1 LTSENLTGAQG
12 ESPKFRSFLP
22 SWSLYSSARFSS
34 KLLMAVSAA
43 LRAALAPTGI
53 LRAGI
58 NLSNF
63 LLVSSRGPNGEP
75 VGVAPDMAAA
85 LAEQIGVPLEL
96 VPYANPGLL
105 GDAANRDE
113 WDVGLI
119 GAEPKRA
126 ETIAFT
132 APYAEI
138 EATFMVPPDRDLHT
152 VADVDR
158 PGVRVC
164 VSARAAY
171 DLWLTANLQSASLTR
186 TEEPGLERSRQ
197 LFDSGDFDALAG
209 LRPWLLDQAGRL
221 ARSRTLLHASARIRT
236 RPHASARSR
245 THARART
252 ERRVP
257 VAGQDCSR
265 RHARPRRR
273 LHLGAA
279 GHRHPART
287 RRRRRHA
294 LPRAVRRR
302 GQGLACRESD
312 RKARADR
319 AARGAAGLKC
329 FRFIDM
335 RAADGRV

>member
-1 LTSENLTGAQG
+1 
-12 ESPKFRSFLP
+12 
-22 SWSLYSSARFSS
+22 
-34 KLLMAVSAA
+34 MVSAA

-75 VGVAPDMAAA
+75 VGVAPDMAAS
-85 LAEQIGVPLEL
+85 LARRIGVPLQL

-105 GDAANRDE
+105 GDAATRDE

-138 EATFMVPPDRDLHT
+138 EATFMVLPDRGLDT

-186 TEEPGLERSRQ
+186 TEEPGLDRSRK
-197 LFDSGDFDALAG
+197 LFDSGEFDALAG
-209 LRPWLLDQAGRL
+209 LRPWLLDQARRL
-221 ARSRTLLHASARIRT
+221 ALSRALPGASARFRT
-236 RPHASARSR
+236 Q
-245 THARART
+245 ARARARALT
-252 ERRVP
+252 GASPSQVETAPAGTRVLDGSFTS
-257 VAGQDCSR
+257 VQQAIG
-265 RHARPRRR
+265 
-273 LHLGAA
+273 
-279 GHRHPART
+279 T
-287 RRRRRHA
+287 
-294 LPRAVRRR
+294 PRAR
-302 GQGLACRESD
+302 GDGGATLFLEQFVAEA
-312 RKARADR
+312 KASRVASLIEKH
-319 AARGAAGLKC
+319 GQT
-329 FRFIDM
+329 
-335 RAADGRV
+335 GRLVVPQQ

>member
-1 LTSENLTGAQG
+1 MA
-12 ESPKFRSFLP
+12 
-22 SWSLYSSARFSS
+22 YSSGRFSS
-34 KLLMAVSAA
+34 KLLMAVLSAA

-209 LRPWLLDQAGRL
+209 LRPWLLDQAP

-329 FRFIDM
+329 FRFIGM

>member
-1 LTSENLTGAQG
+1 
-12 ESPKFRSFLP
+12 
-22 SWSLYSSARFSS
+22 
-34 KLLMAVSAA
+34 MVSAA

-75 VGVAPDMAAA
+75 VGVAPDMAAS
-85 LAEQIGVPLEL
+85 LARRIRVPLQL

-105 GDAANRDE
+105 GDAATRDE

-138 EATFMVPPDRDLHT
+138 EATFMVLPDRGLDT

-186 TEEPGLERSRQ
+186 TEEPGLERSRK
-197 LFDSGDFDALAG
+197 LFDSGEFDALAG
-209 LRPWLLDQAGRL
+209 LRPWLLDQARRL
-221 ARSRTLLHASARIRT
+221 ALSR
-236 RPHASARSR
+236 
-245 THARART
+245 
-252 ERRVP
+252 
-257 VAGQDCSR
+257 
-265 RHARPRRR
+265 
-273 LHLGAA
+273 
-279 GHRHPART
+279 
-287 RRRRRHA
+287 A
-294 LPRAVRRR
+294 LPRASARFRTR
-302 GQGLACRESD
+302 
-312 RKARADR
+312 ARARVLTGAAPSQVETAPAGTRVLDGSFTSVQQAIGTPR
-319 AARGAAGLKC
+319 ARG
-329 FRFIDM
+329 
-335 RAADGRV
+335 DGGATLFLEQFVAEAKASRVASLIEKHGQTGRLVVPQQ

>member
-1 LTSENLTGAQG
+1 MV
-12 ESPKFRSFLP
+12 SP
-22 SWSLYSSARFSS
+22 
-34 KLLMAVSAA
+34 A

-75 VGVAPDMAAA
+75 VGVAPDMAAS
-85 LAEQIGVPLEL
+85 LARRIGVPLQL

-105 GDAANRDE
+105 GDAATRDE

-138 EATFMVPPDRDLHT
+138 EATFMVLPDRGLDT

-186 TEEPGLERSRQ
+186 TEEPGLERSRK
-197 LFDSGDFDALAG
+197 LFDSGEFDALAG
-209 LRPWLLDQAGRL
+209 LRPWLLDQARRL
-221 ARSRTLLHASARIRT
+221 ALSRALPRASARFRT
-236 RPHASARSR
+236 QAR
-245 THARART
+245 ARART
-252 ERRVP
+252 DRRVP
-257 VAGQDCSR
+257 VAGRDCSR
-265 RHARPRRR
+265 RHARPRRQ

-319 AARGAAGLKC
+319 TARGAAAVKNPEPL
-329 FRFIDM
+329 DM
-335 RAADGRV
+335 VDSWSSKRL

>member
-1 LTSENLTGAQG
+1 
-12 ESPKFRSFLP
+12 
-22 SWSLYSSARFSS
+22 
-34 KLLMAVSAA
+34 MVSAA

-75 VGVAPDMAAA
+75 VGVAPDMAAS
-85 LAEQIGVPLEL
+85 LARRIGVPLQL

-105 GDAANRDE
+105 GDAATRDE

-138 EATFMVPPDRDLHT
+138 EATFMVLPDRGLDS

-186 TEEPGLERSRQ
+186 TEEPGLDRSRK
-197 LFDSGDFDALAG
+197 LFDSGEFDALAG
-209 LRPWLLDQAGRL
+209 LRPWLLDQARRL
-221 ARSRTLLHASARIRT
+221 ALSRALPRASARF
-236 RPHASARSR
+236 R
-245 THARART
+245 THARAR
-252 ERRVP
+252 
-257 VAGQDCSR
+257 
-265 RHARPRRR
+265 
-273 LHLGAA
+273 
-279 GHRHPART
+279 
-287 RRRRRHA
+287 
-294 LPRAVRRR
+294 
-302 GQGLACRESD
+302 AC
-312 RKARADR
+312 ARAR
-319 AARGAAGLKC
+319 A
-329 FRFIDM
+329 
-335 RAADGRV
+335 RAH

>member
-1 LTSENLTGAQG
+1 
-12 ESPKFRSFLP
+12 
-22 SWSLYSSARFSS
+22 
-34 KLLMAVSAA
+34 MVSAA

-75 VGVAPDMAAA
+75 VGVAPDMAAS
-85 LAEQIGVPLEL
+85 LARRIGVPLQL

-105 GDAANRDE
+105 GDAATRDE

-138 EATFMVPPDRDLHT
+138 EATFMVLPDRGLDT

-186 TEEPGLERSRQ
+186 TEEPGLERSRK
-197 LFDSGDFDALAG
+197 LFDSGEFDALAG
-209 LRPWLLDQAGRL
+209 LRPWLLDQARRL
-221 ARSRTLLHASARIRT
+221 ALSRALPRASARF
-236 RPHASARSR
+236 R
-245 THARART
+245 THARARARALT
-252 ERRVP
+252 GASPSQVETAPAGTRVLDGSFTS
-257 VAGQDCSR
+257 VQQAIG
-265 RHARPRRR
+265 
-273 LHLGAA
+273 
-279 GHRHPART
+279 T
-287 RRRRRHA
+287 
-294 LPRAVRRR
+294 PRAR
-302 GQGLACRESD
+302 GDGGATLFLEQFVAEA
-312 RKARADR
+312 KASRVASLIEKH
-319 AARGAAGLKC
+319 GQT
-329 FRFIDM
+329 
-335 RAADGRV
+335 GRLVVPQQ

>member
-1 LTSENLTGAQG
+1 
-12 ESPKFRSFLP
+12 
-22 SWSLYSSARFSS
+22 
-34 KLLMAVSAA
+34 MAVSAA

-75 VGVAPDMAAA
+75 IGVAPDMAAA
-85 LAEQIGVPLEL
+85 LARQIGVPLQL

-105 GDAANRDE
+105 GDAANSDE

-138 EATFMVPPDRDLHT
+138 EATYMVLPDRDLQT

-158 PGVRVC
+158 PGVRGC

-197 LFDSGDFDALAG
+197 LFDSGEFDALAG
-209 LRPWLLDQAGRL
+209 LRPWLLDQARRL
-221 ARSRTLLHASARIRT
+221 ARFRTL
-236 RPHASARSR
+236 PHASAR
-245 THARART
+245 THALALTGTSPSQVETAPAGTRVLDGGFTSVQQAIGTPRARGDGGAT
-252 ERRVP
+252 LFLEQFVAEAKASRV
-257 VAGQDCSR
+257 ASLIEKHGQTG
-265 RHARPRRR
+265 R
-273 LHLGAA
+273 LVV
-279 GHRHPART
+279 P
-287 RRRRRHA
+287 
-294 LPRAVRRR
+294 
-302 GQGLACRESD
+302 QQ
-312 RKARADR
+312 
-319 AARGAAGLKC
+319 
-329 FRFIDM
+329 
-335 RAADGRV
+335 

>member
-1 LTSENLTGAQG
+1 
-12 ESPKFRSFLP
+12 
-22 SWSLYSSARFSS
+22 
-34 KLLMAVSAA
+34 MVSAA

-75 VGVAPDMAAA
+75 VGVAPDMAAS
-85 LAEQIGVPLEL
+85 LARRIRVPLQL

-105 GDAANRDE
+105 GDAATRDE

-138 EATFMVPPDRDLHT
+138 EATFMVLPDRGLDT

-164 VSARAAY
+164 VSACAAY

-186 TEEPGLERSRQ
+186 TEEPGLERSRK
-197 LFDSGDFDALAG
+197 LFDSGEFDALAG
-209 LRPWLLDQAGRL
+209 LRPWLLDQARL
-221 ARSRTLLHASARIRT
+221 LALSRTLPRASARFRT
-236 RPHASARSR
+236 Q
-245 THARART
+245 ARARALT
-252 ERRVP
+252 
-257 VAGQDCSR
+257 
-265 RHARPRRR
+265 
-273 LHLGAA
+273 GAA
-279 GHRHPART
+279 PSQVETAPAGT
-287 RRRRRHA
+287 RVLDGSFTSVQQA
-294 LPRAVRRR
+294 IGTPRAR
-302 GQGLACRESD
+302 GDGGTTLFLEQFVAEA
-312 RKARADR
+312 KASRVASLIEKH
-319 AARGAAGLKC
+319 GQT
-329 FRFIDM
+329 
-335 RAADGRV
+335 GRLVVPQQ

>member
-1 LTSENLTGAQG
+1 
-12 ESPKFRSFLP
+12 
-22 SWSLYSSARFSS
+22 
-34 KLLMAVSAA
+34 MVSAA

-75 VGVAPDMAAA
+75 VGVAPDMAAS
-85 LAEQIGVPLEL
+85 LARRIGVPLQL

-105 GDAANRDE
+105 GDAATRDE

-138 EATFMVPPDRDLHT
+138 EATFMVLPDRGLDT

-186 TEEPGLERSRQ
+186 TEEPGLERSRK
-197 LFDSGDFDALAG
+197 LFDSGEFDALAG
-209 LRPWLLDQAGRL
+209 LRPWLLDQARRL
-221 ARSRTLLHASARIRT
+221 ALSRALPRASARFRT
-236 RPHASARSR
+236 HA
-245 THARART
+245 HARARALT
-252 ERRVP
+252 
-257 VAGQDCSR
+257 
-265 RHARPRRR
+265 
-273 LHLGAA
+273 GAA
-279 GHRHPART
+279 PSQVETAPAGT
-287 RRRRRHA
+287 RVLDGSFTSVQQA
-294 LPRAVRRR
+294 IGTPRAR
-302 GQGLACRESD
+302 GDGGTTLFLEQFVAEA
-312 RKARADR
+312 KASRVASLIEKH
-319 AARGAAGLKC
+319 GQT
-329 FRFIDM
+329 
-335 RAADGRV
+335 GRLVVPQQ

>member
-1 LTSENLTGAQG
+1 MSV
-12 ESPKFRSFLP
+12 
-22 SWSLYSSARFSS
+22 
-34 KLLMAVSAA
+34 VSAA
-43 LRAALAPTGI
+43 VRAALAPTGI

-75 VGVAPDMAAA
+75 VGVAPDLAAA
-85 LAEQIGVPLEL
+85 LARRIGVPLQL

-105 GDAANRDE
+105 GDAATCDE

-138 EATFMVPPDRDLHT
+138 EATFMVLPDRGLDT
-152 VADVDR
+152 VVDVDR

-186 TEEPGLERSRQ
+186 TEEPGLERSRK
-197 LFDSGDFDALAG
+197 LFDSGEFDALAG
-209 LRPWLLDQAGRL
+209 LRPWLLDQARRL
-221 ARSRTLLHASARIRT
+221 ALSRTLPRASARFRT
-236 RPHASARSR
+236 LPHASARFR
-245 THARART
+245 THART
-252 ERRVP
+252 DRRVP
-257 VAGQDCSR
+257 VAGRDCSR
-265 RHARPRRR
+265 RHARHRRQ

-287 RRRRRHA
+287 RRRRYHA

-319 AARGAAGLKC
+319 TAR
-329 FRFIDM
+329 
-335 RAADGRV
+335 RAAAVKIPEPFDL

>member
-1 LTSENLTGAQG
+1 
-12 ESPKFRSFLP
+12 
-22 SWSLYSSARFSS
+22 
-34 KLLMAVSAA
+34 MVSAA

-75 VGVAPDMAAA
+75 VGVAPDMAAS
-85 LAEQIGVPLEL
+85 LARRIGVPLQL

-105 GDAANRDE
+105 GDAATRDE

-138 EATFMVPPDRDLHT
+138 EATFMVLPDRGLDT

-186 TEEPGLERSRQ
+186 TEEPGLDRSRK
-197 LFDSGDFDALAG
+197 LFDSGEFDALAG
-209 LRPWLLDQAGRL
+209 LRPWLLDQARRL
-221 ARSRTLLHASARIRT
+221 ALSRALPGASARFRT
-236 RPHASARSR
+236 Q
-245 THARART
+245 ARARARALT
-252 ERRVP
+252 GASPSQVETAPAGTRVLDGSFTS
-257 VAGQDCSR
+257 VQQAIG
-265 RHARPRRR
+265 
-273 LHLGAA
+273 
-279 GHRHPART
+279 T
-287 RRRRRHA
+287 
-294 LPRAVRRR
+294 PRAR
-302 GQGLACRESD
+302 GDGGATLFLEQFVAEA
-312 RKARADR
+312 KASRVASLIEKH
-319 AARGAAGLKC
+319 GQT
-329 FRFIDM
+329 
-335 RAADGRV
+335 GRLVVPRQ

>member
-1 LTSENLTGAQG
+1 MHA
-12 ESPKFRSFLP
+12 P
-22 SWSLYSSARFSS
+22 
-34 KLLMAVSAA
+34 VSAA

-75 VGVAPDMAAA
+75 VGVAPDMAAS
-85 LAEQIGVPLEL
+85 LARRIGVPLQL

-105 GDAANRDE
+105 GDAATRDE

-138 EATFMVPPDRDLHT
+138 EATFMVLPDRGLDT

-186 TEEPGLERSRQ
+186 TEEPGLERSRK
-197 LFDSGDFDALAG
+197 LFDSGEFDALAG
-209 LRPWLLDQAGRL
+209 LRPWLLDQARRL
-221 ARSRTLLHASARIRT
+221 ALSRALPGASARFRT
-236 RPHASARSR
+236 Q
-245 THARART
+245 ARARALT
-252 ERRVP
+252 
-257 VAGQDCSR
+257 
-265 RHARPRRR
+265 
-273 LHLGAA
+273 GAA
-279 GHRHPART
+279 PSQVETAPAGT
-287 RRRRRHA
+287 RVLDGSFTSVQQA
-294 LPRAVRRR
+294 IGTPRAR
-302 GQGLACRESD
+302 GDGGTTLFLEQFVAEA
-312 RKARADR
+312 KASRVASLIEKH
-319 AARGAAGLKC
+319 GQT
-329 FRFIDM
+329 
-335 RAADGRV
+335 GRLVVPRQ

>member
-1 LTSENLTGAQG
+1 
-12 ESPKFRSFLP
+12 
-22 SWSLYSSARFSS
+22 
-34 KLLMAVSAA
+34 MVSAA

-75 VGVAPDMAAA
+75 VGVAPDMAAS
-85 LAEQIGVPLEL
+85 LARRIGVPLQL

-105 GDAANRDE
+105 GDAATRDE

-138 EATFMVPPDRDLHT
+138 EATFMVLPDRGLDT

-186 TEEPGLERSRQ
+186 TEEPGLERSRK
-197 LFDSGDFDALAG
+197 LFDSGEFDALAG
-209 LRPWLLDQAGRL
+209 LRPWLLDQARRL
-221 ARSRTLLHASARIRT
+221 ALSRALPRASARF
-236 RPHASARSR
+236 R
-245 THARART
+245 THARAR
-252 ERRVP
+252 
-257 VAGQDCSR
+257 
-265 RHARPRRR
+265 ARA
-273 LHLGAA
+273 LTGAA
-279 GHRHPART
+279 PSQVETAPAGT
-287 RRRRRHA
+287 RVLDGSFTSVQQA
-294 LPRAVRRR
+294 IGTPRAR
-302 GQGLACRESD
+302 GDGGTTLFLEQFVAEA
-312 RKARADR
+312 KASRVASLIEKH
-319 AARGAAGLKC
+319 GQT
-329 FRFIDM
+329 
-335 RAADGRV
+335 GRLVVPQQ

>member
-1 LTSENLTGAQG
+1 MV
-12 ESPKFRSFLP
+12 SP
-22 SWSLYSSARFSS
+22 
-34 KLLMAVSAA
+34 A

-75 VGVAPDMAAA
+75 VGVAPDMAAS
-85 LAEQIGVPLEL
+85 LARRIGVPLQL

-105 GDAANRDE
+105 GDAATRDE

-138 EATFMVPPDRDLHT
+138 EATFMVLPDRGLDT

-186 TEEPGLERSRQ
+186 TEEPGLDRSRK
-197 LFDSGDFDALAG
+197 LFDSGEFDALAG
-209 LRPWLLDQAGRL
+209 LRPWLLDQARRL
-221 ARSRTLLHASARIRT
+221 ALSRALPGASARFRT
-236 RPHASARSR
+236 Q
-245 THARART
+245 ARARARALT
-252 ERRVP
+252 GASPSQVETAPAGTRVLDGSFTS
-257 VAGQDCSR
+257 VQQAIG
-265 RHARPRRR
+265 
-273 LHLGAA
+273 
-279 GHRHPART
+279 T
-287 RRRRRHA
+287 
-294 LPRAVRRR
+294 PRAR
-302 GQGLACRESD
+302 GDGGATLFLEQFVAEA
-312 RKARADR
+312 KASRVASLIEKH
-319 AARGAAGLKC
+319 GQT
-329 FRFIDM
+329 
-335 RAADGRV
+335 GRLVVPQQ

>member
-1 LTSENLTGAQG
+1 MSV
-12 ESPKFRSFLP
+12 
-22 SWSLYSSARFSS
+22 
-34 KLLMAVSAA
+34 VSAA
-43 LRAALAPTGI
+43 VRAALAPTGI

-75 VGVAPDMAAA
+75 VGVAPDLAAA
-85 LAEQIGVPLEL
+85 LARRIGVPLQL

-105 GDAANRDE
+105 GDAATCDE

-138 EATFMVPPDRDLHT
+138 EATFMVLPDRGLDT

-186 TEEPGLERSRQ
+186 TEEPGLERSRK
-197 LFDSGDFDALAG
+197 LFDSGEFDALAG
-209 LRPWLLDQAGRL
+209 LRPWLLDQVETAPAGTRVLDGSFTSVQQAIGTPRARGDGGTTLFLEQFVAEAKASRVASLIEKHGQTGRL
-221 ARSRTLLHASARIRT
+221 V
-236 RPHASARSR
+236 
-245 THARART
+245 
-252 ERRVP
+252 VP
-257 VAGQDCSR
+257 Q
-265 RHARPRRR
+265 
-273 LHLGAA
+273 
-279 GHRHPART
+279 
-287 RRRRRHA
+287 
-294 LPRAVRRR
+294 
-302 GQGLACRESD
+302 Q
-312 RKARADR
+312 
-319 AARGAAGLKC
+319 
-329 FRFIDM
+329 
-335 RAADGRV
+335 

>member
-1 LTSENLTGAQG
+1 
-12 ESPKFRSFLP
+12 
-22 SWSLYSSARFSS
+22 
-34 KLLMAVSAA
+34 MVSAA

-75 VGVAPDMAAA
+75 VGVAPDMAAS
-85 LAEQIGVPLEL
+85 LARRIGVPLQL

-105 GDAANRDE
+105 GDAATRDE

-138 EATFMVPPDRDLHT
+138 EATFMVLPDRGLDT

-186 TEEPGLERSRQ
+186 TEEPGLDRSRK
-197 LFDSGDFDALAG
+197 LFDSGEFDALAG
-209 LRPWLLDQAGRL
+209 LRPWLLDQARRL
-221 ARSRTLLHASARIRT
+221 ALSR
-236 RPHASARSR
+236 
-245 THARART
+245 
-252 ERRVP
+252 
-257 VAGQDCSR
+257 
-265 RHARPRRR
+265 
-273 LHLGAA
+273 
-279 GHRHPART
+279 
-287 RRRRRHA
+287 A
-294 LPRAVRRR
+294 LPRASARFRT
-302 GQGLACRESD
+302 Q
-312 RKARADR
+312 ARAR
-319 AARGAAGLKC
+319 ARALTGASPSQVETAPAGTRVLDGSFTSVQQAIGTPRARG
-329 FRFIDM
+329 
-335 RAADGRV
+335 DGGTTLFLEQFVAEAKASRVASLIEKHGQTGRLVVPQQ

>member
-1 LTSENLTGAQG
+1 MSLKLSQTWRSAHAVYDSC
-12 ESPKFRSFLP
+12 SPR
-22 SWSLYSSARFSS
+22 
-34 KLLMAVSAA
+34 MAVSAT

-75 VGVAPDMAAA
+75 IGVAPDMAAA
-85 LAEQIGVPLEL
+85 LAERIGVPLQL

-105 GDAANRDE
+105 GDAANSDE

-138 EATFMVPPDRDLHT
+138 EATYMVLPDRDLHT

-197 LFDSGDFDALAG
+197 LFDSGEFDALAG
-209 LRPWLLDQAGRL
+209 LRPWLLDQARRL
-221 ARSRTLLHASARIRT
+221 ARSRTLFHAHT
-236 RPHASARSR
+236 RSH
-245 THARART
+245 
-252 ERRVP
+252 
-257 VAGQDCSR
+257 
-265 RHARPRRR
+265 
-273 LHLGAA
+273 
-279 GHRHPART
+279 
-287 RRRRRHA
+287 
-294 LPRAVRRR
+294 
-302 GQGLACRESD
+302 
-312 RKARADR
+312 
-319 AARGAAGLKC
+319 
-329 FRFIDM
+329 
-335 RAADGRV
+335 

>member
-1 LTSENLTGAQG
+1 
-12 ESPKFRSFLP
+12 
-22 SWSLYSSARFSS
+22 
-34 KLLMAVSAA
+34 MVSAA

-75 VGVAPDMAAA
+75 VGVAPDMAAS
-85 LAEQIGVPLEL
+85 LARRIGVPLQL

-105 GDAANRDE
+105 GDAATRDE

-138 EATFMVPPDRDLHT
+138 EATFMVLPDRGLDT

-186 TEEPGLERSRQ
+186 TEEPGLERSRK
-197 LFDSGDFDALAG
+197 LFDSGEFDALAG
-209 LRPWLLDQAGRL
+209 LRPWLLDQARRL
-221 ARSRTLLHASARIRT
+221 ALSR
-236 RPHASARSR
+236 
-245 THARART
+245 
-252 ERRVP
+252 
-257 VAGQDCSR
+257 
-265 RHARPRRR
+265 
-273 LHLGAA
+273 
-279 GHRHPART
+279 
-287 RRRRRHA
+287 A
-294 LPRAVRRR
+294 LPRASARFRM
-302 GQGLACRESD
+302 Q
-312 RKARADR
+312 ARAR
-319 AARGAAGLKC
+319 ARALTGASPSQVETAPAGTRVLDGSFTSVQQAIGTPRARG
-329 FRFIDM
+329 
-335 RAADGRV
+335 DGGATLFLEQFVAEAKASRVASLIEKHGQTGRLVVPQQ

>member
-1 LTSENLTGAQG
+1 
-12 ESPKFRSFLP
+12 
-22 SWSLYSSARFSS
+22 
-34 KLLMAVSAA
+34 MVSAA

-75 VGVAPDMAAA
+75 VGVAPDMAAS
-85 LAEQIGVPLEL
+85 LARRIGVPLQL

-105 GDAANRDE
+105 GDAATRDE

-138 EATFMVPPDRDLHT
+138 EATFMVLPDRGLDT

-186 TEEPGLERSRQ
+186 TEEPGLERSRK
-197 LFDSGDFDALAG
+197 LFDSGEFDALAG
-209 LRPWLLDQAGRL
+209 LRPWLLDQARRL
-221 ARSRTLLHASARIRT
+221 ALSR
-236 RPHASARSR
+236 
-245 THARART
+245 
-252 ERRVP
+252 
-257 VAGQDCSR
+257 
-265 RHARPRRR
+265 
-273 LHLGAA
+273 
-279 GHRHPART
+279 
-287 RRRRRHA
+287 A
-294 LPRAVRRR
+294 LPRASARFRALPR
-302 GQGLACRESD
+302 ASARFRTQ
-312 RKARADR
+312 ARAR
-319 AARGAAGLKC
+319 ARALTGASPSQVETAPAGTRVLDGSFTSVQQAIGTPRARG
-329 FRFIDM
+329 
-335 RAADGRV
+335 DGGTTLFLEQFVAEAKASRVASLIEKHGQTGRLVVPQQ

>member
-1 LTSENLTGAQG
+1 
-12 ESPKFRSFLP
+12 
-22 SWSLYSSARFSS
+22 
-34 KLLMAVSAA
+34 MVSAA

-75 VGVAPDMAAA
+75 VGVAPDMAAS
-85 LAEQIGVPLEL
+85 LARRIGVPLQL

-105 GDAANRDE
+105 GDAATRDE

-138 EATFMVPPDRDLHT
+138 EATFMVLPDRGLDT

-186 TEEPGLERSRQ
+186 TEEPGLERSRK
-197 LFDSGDFDALAG
+197 LFDSGEFDALAG
-209 LRPWLLDQAGRL
+209 LRPWLLDQARRL
-221 ARSRTLLHASARIRT
+221 ALSR
-236 RPHASARSR
+236 
-245 THARART
+245 
-252 ERRVP
+252 
-257 VAGQDCSR
+257 
-265 RHARPRRR
+265 
-273 LHLGAA
+273 
-279 GHRHPART
+279 
-287 RRRRRHA
+287 A
-294 LPRAVRRR
+294 LPRASARFRM
-302 GQGLACRESD
+302 Q
-312 RKARADR
+312 ARAR
-319 AARGAAGLKC
+319 ARALTGASPSQVETAPAGTRVLDGSFTSVQQAIGTPRARG
-329 FRFIDM
+329 
-335 RAADGRV
+335 DGGTTLFLEQFVAEAKASRVASLIEKHGQTGRLVVPQQ

>member
-1 LTSENLTGAQG
+1 MV
-12 ESPKFRSFLP
+12 SP
-22 SWSLYSSARFSS
+22 
-34 KLLMAVSAA
+34 A

-75 VGVAPDMAAA
+75 VGVAPDMAAS
-85 LAEQIGVPLEL
+85 LARRIGVPLQL

-105 GDAANRDE
+105 GDAATRDE

-138 EATFMVPPDRDLHT
+138 EATFMVLPDRGLDT

-186 TEEPGLERSRQ
+186 TEEPGLDRSRK
-197 LFDSGDFDALAG
+197 LFDSGEFDALAG
-209 LRPWLLDQAGRL
+209 LRPWLLDQARRL
-221 ARSRTLLHASARIRT
+221 ALSRALPGASARFRT
-236 RPHASARSR
+236 Q
-245 THARART
+245 ARARALT
-252 ERRVP
+252 
-257 VAGQDCSR
+257 
-265 RHARPRRR
+265 
-273 LHLGAA
+273 GAA
-279 GHRHPART
+279 PSQVETAPAGT
-287 RRRRRHA
+287 RVLDGSFTSVQQA
-294 LPRAVRRR
+294 IGTPRAR
-302 GQGLACRESD
+302 GDGGTTLFLEQFVAEA
-312 RKARADR
+312 KASRVASLIEKH
-319 AARGAAGLKC
+319 GQT
-329 FRFIDM
+329 
-335 RAADGRV
+335 GRLVVPRQ

>member
-1 LTSENLTGAQG
+1 MHA
-12 ESPKFRSFLP
+12 P
-22 SWSLYSSARFSS
+22 
-34 KLLMAVSAA
+34 VSAA

-75 VGVAPDMAAA
+75 VGVAPDMAAS
-85 LAEQIGVPLEL
+85 LARRIGVPLQL

-105 GDAANRDE
+105 GDAATRDE

-138 EATFMVPPDRDLHT
+138 EATFMVLPDRGLDT

-186 TEEPGLERSRQ
+186 TEEPGLERSRK
-197 LFDSGDFDALAG
+197 LFDSGKFDALAG
-209 LRPWLLDQAGRL
+209 LRPWLLDQARRL
-221 ARSRTLLHASARIRT
+221 ALSRALPGASARFRT
-236 RPHASARSR
+236 Q
-245 THARART
+245 ARARARALT
-252 ERRVP
+252 GASPSQVETAPAGTRVLDGSFTS
-257 VAGQDCSR
+257 VQQAIG
-265 RHARPRRR
+265 
-273 LHLGAA
+273 
-279 GHRHPART
+279 T
-287 RRRRRHA
+287 
-294 LPRAVRRR
+294 PRAR
-302 GQGLACRESD
+302 GDGGTTLFLEQFVAEA
-312 RKARADR
+312 KASRVASLIEKH
-319 AARGAAGLKC
+319 GQT
-329 FRFIDM
+329 
-335 RAADGRV
+335 GRLVVPQQ

>member
-1 LTSENLTGAQG
+1 
-12 ESPKFRSFLP
+12 
-22 SWSLYSSARFSS
+22 
-34 KLLMAVSAA
+34 MVSAA

-75 VGVAPDMAAA
+75 VGVAPDMAAS
-85 LAEQIGVPLEL
+85 LARRIRVPLQL

-105 GDAANRDE
+105 GDAATRDE

-138 EATFMVPPDRDLHT
+138 EATFMVLPDRGLDT

-171 DLWLTANLQSASLTR
+171 DLWLTGNTS
-186 TEEPGLERSRQ
+186 
-197 LFDSGDFDALAG
+197 
-209 LRPWLLDQAGRL
+209 
-221 ARSRTLLHASARIRT
+221 
-236 RPHASARSR
+236 
-245 THARART
+245 
-252 ERRVP
+252 
-257 VAGQDCSR
+257 
-265 RHARPRRR
+265 
-273 LHLGAA
+273 
-279 GHRHPART
+279 
-287 RRRRRHA
+287 
-294 LPRAVRRR
+294 
-302 GQGLACRESD
+302 
-312 RKARADR
+312 
-319 AARGAAGLKC
+319 
-329 FRFIDM
+329 
-335 RAADGRV
+335 

>member
-1 LTSENLTGAQG
+1 
-12 ESPKFRSFLP
+12 
-22 SWSLYSSARFSS
+22 
-34 KLLMAVSAA
+34 MVSAA

-75 VGVAPDMAAA
+75 VGVAPDMAAS
-85 LAEQIGVPLEL
+85 LARRIGVPLQL

-105 GDAANRDE
+105 GDAATRDE

-138 EATFMVPPDRDLHT
+138 EATFMVLPDRGLDT

-186 TEEPGLERSRQ
+186 TEEPGLDRSRK
-197 LFDSGDFDALAG
+197 LFDSGEFDALAG
-209 LRPWLLDQAGRL
+209 LRPWLLDQARRL
-221 ARSRTLLHASARIRT
+221 ALSRALPRASARFRT
-236 RPHASARSR
+236 
-245 THARART
+245 RART
-252 ERRVP
+252 DQRGP
-257 VAGQDCSR
+257 VAGRDCSR
-265 RHARPRRR
+265 RHARPRRQ

-319 AARGAAGLKC
+319 TARGAAAVKNPEPLD
-329 FRFIDM
+329 IL
-335 RAADGRV
+335 

>member
-1 LTSENLTGAQG
+1 
-12 ESPKFRSFLP
+12 
-22 SWSLYSSARFSS
+22 
-34 KLLMAVSAA
+34 MVSAA

-75 VGVAPDMAAA
+75 VGVAPDMAAS
-85 LAEQIGVPLEL
+85 LARRIGVPLQL

-105 GDAANRDE
+105 GDAATRDE

-138 EATFMVPPDRDLHT
+138 EATFMVLPDRGLDT

-186 TEEPGLERSRQ
+186 TEEPGLERSRK
-197 LFDSGDFDALAG
+197 LFDSGEFDALAG
-209 LRPWLLDQAGRL
+209 LRPWLLDQARRL
-221 ARSRTLLHASARIRT
+221 ALSR
-236 RPHASARSR
+236 
-245 THARART
+245 
-252 ERRVP
+252 
-257 VAGQDCSR
+257 
-265 RHARPRRR
+265 
-273 LHLGAA
+273 
-279 GHRHPART
+279 
-287 RRRRRHA
+287 A
-294 LPRAVRRR
+294 LPRASARFRT
-302 GQGLACRESD
+302 Q
-312 RKARADR
+312 ARAR
-319 AARGAAGLKC
+319 ARALTGASPSQVETAPAGTRVLDGSFTSVQQAIGTPRARG
-329 FRFIDM
+329 
-335 RAADGRV
+335 DGGTTLFLEQFVAEAKASRVASLIEKHGQTGRLVVPQQ

>member
-1 LTSENLTGAQG
+1 
-12 ESPKFRSFLP
+12 
-22 SWSLYSSARFSS
+22 
-34 KLLMAVSAA
+34 MVSAA

-75 VGVAPDMAAA
+75 VGVAPDMAAS
-85 LAEQIGVPLEL
+85 LARRIRVPLQL

-105 GDAANRDE
+105 GDAATRDE

-138 EATFMVPPDRDLHT
+138 EATFMVLPDRGLDT

-186 TEEPGLERSRQ
+186 TEEPGLDRSRK
-197 LFDSGDFDALAG
+197 LFDSGEFDALAG
-209 LRPWLLDQAGRL
+209 LRPWLLDQARRL
-221 ARSRTLLHASARIRT
+221 ALSR
-236 RPHASARSR
+236 
-245 THARART
+245 
-252 ERRVP
+252 
-257 VAGQDCSR
+257 
-265 RHARPRRR
+265 
-273 LHLGAA
+273 
-279 GHRHPART
+279 
-287 RRRRRHA
+287 A
-294 LPRAVRRR
+294 LPRASARFRTR
-302 GQGLACRESD
+302 
-312 RKARADR
+312 ARARVLTGAAPSQVETAPAGTRVLDGSFTSVQQAIGTPR
-319 AARGAAGLKC
+319 ARG
-329 FRFIDM
+329 
-335 RAADGRV
+335 DGGATLFLEQFVAEAKASRVASLIEKHGQTGRLVVPQQ

>member
-1 LTSENLTGAQG
+1 
-12 ESPKFRSFLP
+12 
-22 SWSLYSSARFSS
+22 
-34 KLLMAVSAA
+34 MVSAA

-75 VGVAPDMAAA
+75 VGVAPDMAAS
-85 LAEQIGVPLEL
+85 LARRIGVPLQL

-105 GDAANRDE
+105 GDAATRDE

-138 EATFMVPPDRDLHT
+138 EATFMVLPDRGLDT

-186 TEEPGLERSRQ
+186 TEEPGLERSRK
-197 LFDSGDFDALAG
+197 LFDSGEFDALAG
-209 LRPWLLDQAGRL
+209 LRPWLLDQARRL
-221 ARSRTLLHASARIRT
+221 ALSRALPRASARF
-236 RPHASARSR
+236 R
-245 THARART
+245 THARAR
-252 ERRVP
+252 
-257 VAGQDCSR
+257 
-265 RHARPRRR
+265 ARA
-273 LHLGAA
+273 LTGAA
-279 GHRHPART
+279 PSQVETAPAGT
-287 RRRRRHA
+287 RVLDGSFTSVQQA
-294 LPRAVRRR
+294 IGTPRAR
-302 GQGLACRESD
+302 GDGGATLFLEQFVAEA
-312 RKARADR
+312 KASRVASLIEKH
-319 AARGAAGLKC
+319 GQT
-329 FRFIDM
+329 
-335 RAADGRV
+335 GRLVVPQQ

>member
-1 LTSENLTGAQG
+1 
-12 ESPKFRSFLP
+12 
-22 SWSLYSSARFSS
+22 
-34 KLLMAVSAA
+34 MVSAA

-75 VGVAPDMAAA
+75 VGVAPDMAAS
-85 LAEQIGVPLEL
+85 LARRIGVPLQL

-105 GDAANRDE
+105 GDAATRDE

-138 EATFMVPPDRDLHT
+138 EATFMVLPDRGLDT

-186 TEEPGLERSRQ
+186 TEEPGLERSRK
-197 LFDSGDFDALAG
+197 LFDSGEFDALAG
-209 LRPWLLDQAGRL
+209 LRPWLLDQARRL
-221 ARSRTLLHASARIRT
+221 ALSR
-236 RPHASARSR
+236 
-245 THARART
+245 
-252 ERRVP
+252 
-257 VAGQDCSR
+257 
-265 RHARPRRR
+265 
-273 LHLGAA
+273 
-279 GHRHPART
+279 
-287 RRRRRHA
+287 A
-294 LPRAVRRR
+294 LPRASARFRT
-302 GQGLACRESD
+302 Q
-312 RKARADR
+312 ARAR
-319 AARGAAGLKC
+319 ARALTGASPSQVETAPAGTRVLDGSFTSVQQAIGTPRARG
-329 FRFIDM
+329 
-335 RAADGRV
+335 DGGATLFLEQFVAEAKASRVASLIEKHGQTGRLVVPQQ

>member
-1 LTSENLTGAQG
+1 
-12 ESPKFRSFLP
+12 
-22 SWSLYSSARFSS
+22 
-34 KLLMAVSAA
+34 MAVSAV

-75 VGVAPDMAAA
+75 IGVAPDMAAA
-85 LAEQIGVPLEL
+85 LARRIGVPLQL

-105 GDAANRDE
+105 GDAANSDE

-138 EATFMVPPDRDLHT
+138 EATYLVLPDRDLQT

-197 LFDSGDFDALAG
+197 LFDSGEFDALAG
-209 LRPWLLDQAGRL
+209 LRPWLLDQARRL
-221 ARSRTLLHASARIRT
+221 ARFRTF
-236 RPHASARSR
+236 PHASAR
-245 THARART
+245 THALALTGASPSQVETAPAGTRVLDGGFTSVQQAIGTPRARGDGGAT
-252 ERRVP
+252 LFLEQFVAEAKASRV
-257 VAGQDCSR
+257 ASLIEKHGQTG
-265 RHARPRRR
+265 R
-273 LHLGAA
+273 LVV
-279 GHRHPART
+279 P
-287 RRRRRHA
+287 
-294 LPRAVRRR
+294 
-302 GQGLACRESD
+302 QQ
-312 RKARADR
+312 
-319 AARGAAGLKC
+319 
-329 FRFIDM
+329 
-335 RAADGRV
+335 

>member
-1 LTSENLTGAQG
+1 MHA
-12 ESPKFRSFLP
+12 P
-22 SWSLYSSARFSS
+22 
-34 KLLMAVSAA
+34 VSAA

-75 VGVAPDMAAA
+75 VGVAPDMAAS
-85 LAEQIGVPLEL
+85 LARRIGVPLQL

-105 GDAANRDE
+105 GDAATRDE

-138 EATFMVPPDRDLHT
+138 EATFMVLPDRGLDT

-186 TEEPGLERSRQ
+186 TEEPGLDRSRK
-197 LFDSGDFDALAG
+197 LFDSGEFDALAG
-209 LRPWLLDQAGRL
+209 LRPWLLDQARCL
-221 ARSRTLLHASARIRT
+221 ALSRTLPRASARFRT
-236 RPHASARSR
+236 Q
-245 THARART
+245 ARAR
-252 ERRVP
+252 
-257 VAGQDCSR
+257 
-265 RHARPRRR
+265 
-273 LHLGAA
+273 
-279 GHRHPART
+279 
-287 RRRRRHA
+287 
-294 LPRAVRRR
+294 
-302 GQGLACRESD
+302 
-312 RKARADR
+312 
-319 AARGAAGLKC
+319 
-329 FRFIDM
+329 
-335 RAADGRV
+335 

>member
-1 LTSENLTGAQG
+1 MHA
-12 ESPKFRSFLP
+12 P
-22 SWSLYSSARFSS
+22 
-34 KLLMAVSAA
+34 VSAA

-75 VGVAPDMAAA
+75 VGVAPDMAAS
-85 LAEQIGVPLEL
+85 LARRIGVPLQL

-105 GDAANRDE
+105 GDAATRDE

-138 EATFMVPPDRDLHT
+138 EATFMVLPDRGLDT

-186 TEEPGLERSRQ
+186 TEEPGLERSRK
-197 LFDSGDFDALAG
+197 LFDSGEFDALAG
-209 LRPWLLDQAGRL
+209 LRPWLLDQARRL
-221 ARSRTLLHASARIRT
+221 ALSRALPRASARF
-236 RPHASARSR
+236 R
-245 THARART
+245 THARAR
-252 ERRVP
+252 
-257 VAGQDCSR
+257 
-265 RHARPRRR
+265 ARA
-273 LHLGAA
+273 LTGAA
-279 GHRHPART
+279 PSQVETAPAGT
-287 RRRRRHA
+287 RVLDGSFTSVQQA
-294 LPRAVRRR
+294 IGTPRAR
-302 GQGLACRESD
+302 GDGGATLFLEQFVAEA
-312 RKARADR
+312 KASRVASLIEKH
-319 AARGAAGLKC
+319 GQT
-329 FRFIDM
+329 
-335 RAADGRV
+335 GRLVVPKQ

>member
-1 LTSENLTGAQG
+1 
-12 ESPKFRSFLP
+12 
-22 SWSLYSSARFSS
+22 
-34 KLLMAVSAA
+34 MAVLSAA

-209 LRPWLLDQAGRL
+209 LRPWLLDQAP
-221 ARSRTLLHASARIRT
+221 ARSRTLLHASARVRT
-236 RPHASARSR
+236 RPHAPAR
-245 THARART
+245 THALALSGASPSQVKTAPAGTRVLDGGFTSVQQAIGTPRARGDGGAT
-252 ERRVP
+252 LFLEQFVAEAKASRV
-257 VAGQDCSR
+257 ASLIEKHGQTG
-265 RHARPRRR
+265 R
-273 LHLGAA
+273 LVV
-279 GHRHPART
+279 P
-287 RRRRRHA
+287 
-294 LPRAVRRR
+294 
-302 GQGLACRESD
+302 QD
-312 RKARADR
+312 
-319 AARGAAGLKC
+319 
-329 FRFIDM
+329 
-335 RAADGRV
+335 